1 MQLLAATFGLGLHLN
16 NTYMS
21 VTFGKQV
28 KKLSPKLFDSTA
40 ENKNL
45 LGFIGF
51 YLLNTGYLFL

>member
-28 KKLSPKLFDSTA
+28 KKLSPKLFDGTA
-40 ENKNL
+40 ENKNRV
-45 LGFIGF
+45 GFIGF
-51 YLLNTGYLFL
+51 YLLNT